1 MAHPLRRSVALPEES
16 GFDPT
21 VQKPEEKRASGS
33 LELELQMVVRQQV
46 AAGN

>member
-1 MAHPLRRSVALPEES
+1 MNWAGNTAQSLRTSVALPEES

-33 LELELQMVVRQQV
+33 PEM
-46 AAGN
+46 